1 MANLQTRYF
10 TLENHNR
17 QIAGKKVEKT
27 RLISPLGEIFIDE
40 VGKFSGSLKNKKTRG
55 QQVAHSTLA
64 AAVKKRKCLITS
76 VLFQAA

>member
-27 RLISPLGEIFIDE
+27 RIISLLGEIFMDE
-40 VGKFSGSLKNKKTRG
+40 IGKFSGCLKNKKT
-55 QQVAHSTLA
+55 
-64 AAVKKRKCLITS
+64 VKP
-76 VLFQAA
+76 